1 MSASL
6 PSSQARPLPELK
18 PVLKGVA
25 TMVPGLH
32 RLLARPG
39 GGGSTDSADYC
50 YGVWLKHLTFL
61 WQSGMREMPSSVAE
75 LGPGDSLGVGL
86 AALLSGA
93 SRFYALD
100 AVTYSSPEKNL
111 RMLDELVERFA
122 QRAPR
127 PTRGWPDFDG
137 YLDSRL
143 FPGHILTDRALEKSL
158 APRRIA
164 AIRNAIARPEQGGDI
179 VVKYIAPWT
188 SERALEASSV
198 DLICSHSVLEHVSDV
213 PATFRCC
220 FAWLRPGGWMSHQ
233 IDFTSHGITKAWNGH
248 WQYPEW
254 LWRIIV
260 GGRPYLI
267 NRHPASAQARMLEAA
282 GFRIELDKRAR
293 RPDQIRTGFGG
304 DMAEDDLTCSS
315 MFVQALRPPAS

>member
-1 MSASL
+1 LSAV
-6 PSSQARPLPELK
+6 PELK
-18 PVLKGVA
+18 PVLKGAA

-50 YGVWLKHLTFL
+50 YGVWLKHMTFL
-61 WQSGMREMPSSVAE
+61 WQSGMREMPASVAE

-111 RMLDELVERFA
+111 RMLDELVDRFTK
-122 QRAPR
+122 RAPR
-127 PTRGWPDFDG
+127 PTKGWPDFDG
-137 YLDSRL
+137 YLDARL

-188 SERALEASSV
+188 SESALEASSV
-198 DLICSHSVLEHVSDV
+198 DLICSHSVLEHVRDV
-213 PATFRCC
+213 PATVGCC

-254 LWRIIV
+254 LWKIII
-260 GGRPYLI
+260 GARPYLI
-267 NRHPASAQARMLEAA
+267 NRHPGSTHVRMLEAA
-282 GFRIELDKRAR
+282 GFRIELIKSSR
-293 RPDQIRTGFGG
+293 RTDGIDSRNWCGG
-304 DMAEDDLTCSS
+304 ISADDLTCSGL
-315 MFVQALRPPAS
+315 FVQARRA